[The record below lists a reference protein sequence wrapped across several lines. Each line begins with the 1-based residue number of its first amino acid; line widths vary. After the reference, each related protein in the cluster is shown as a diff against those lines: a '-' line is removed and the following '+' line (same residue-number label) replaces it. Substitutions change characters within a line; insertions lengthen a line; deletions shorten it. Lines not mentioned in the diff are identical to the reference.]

1 MKNFFSGLKKKAHK
15 VSAIFL
21 AFCMSMCMAVTCFA
35 VDGSTST
42 GGVDYTA
49 IGDALKT
56 GVSDAVTGTVAC
68 VSAIIPIC
76 VGIFG
81 LGICVKT
88 FKKFVGKLM

>member
-1 MKNFFSGLKKKAHK
+1 MKNFFSSLKKKAHK

-35 VDGSTST
+35 VEGDAAS

-49 IGDALKT
+49 IGNALKT

-88 FKKFVGKLM
+88 FKKFVGKLV

>member
-1 MKNFFSGLKKKAHK
+1 MKKFFSGLKKKAHK

-21 AFCMSMCMAVTCFA
+21 ACCMSMCMFVTSFA
-35 VDGSTST
+35 AEGAAAS
-42 GGVDYTA
+42 GVDYSA

-56 GVSDAVTGTVAC
+56 GVSDAVTGTISC
-68 VSAIIPIC
+68 VSAVIPIC

-88 FKKFVGKLM
+88 FKKFVGKLV

>member
-21 AFCMSMCMAVTCFA
+21 ALCMSMCMAVTCFA

-42 GGVDYTA
+42 GAVDYSA
-49 IGDALKT
+49 IGDAFKA
-56 GVSDAVTGTVAC
+56 GISDAITGTIAC
-68 VSAIIPIC
+68 VSAIIPAC

-81 LGICVKT
+81 LGICVRT
-88 FKKFVGKLM
+88 FKKFVGKLV